1 MLYEKLPFGII
12 VCMSK
17 RAFLCV
23 FLRVYPID
31 SLSKK
36 ENQQVLL
43 QLNFKEGSRENHAR
57 TSLGR
62 FITEET

>member
-1 MLYEKLPFGII
+1 MLYEKLPFGIV
-12 VCMSK
+12 VCIEK
-17 RAFLCV
+17 RAYVCV
-23 FLRVYPID
+23 LRVYPID

-36 ENQQVLL
+36 EDLQVLL